1 MQYWSQLGT
10 KLKKDMTQGQ
20 PICLKSETDELCSDS
35 SEVSFIWSLF
45 KLEYM
50 FFDLKNSLDTT
61 EQT

>member
-1 MQYWSQLGT
+1 
-10 KLKKDMTQGQ
+10 MTQGQ
-20 PICLKSETDELCSDS
+20 PIFLKSETDELCSDS

-61 EQT
+61 EQP